1 MSATTI
7 LDLARALGLSKTTV
21 SDALVGS
28 GRVSEETRKRVT
40 DAAQSMGYVSNK
52 AARSLRRRSMGA
64 LGLYI
69 PAYARVL
76 SFYMHFAFG
85 AVAGAAAA
93 GSDLTLHA
101 SEAKQFHVD
110 GAVVIDAMDDD
121 PVVQRMLDASLP
133 IVFAGRSSR
142 SLSPDLPIAIIEIDY
157 REIVG
162 FVLDELRAGKA
173 KRPGF
178 IGMSLIHGPGWA
190 LDAHREFEAWCA
202 RQGIAPHTAT
212 LATDHDDND
221 LYQAIAQLV
230 QENHVDSLVVSLQGV
245 AARALP
251 MLQQMGQ
258 RVANRDEP
266 GFHLASLAGDPV
278 GELGSAQIL
287 AMDLEPRR
295 FGLAAVELLN
305 EIIATPQAGIVHRFH
320 RPDMVTWLSHE
331 L

>member
-1 MSATTI
+1 MTATTI

-21 SDALVGS
+21 SDALIGS

-40 DAAQSMGYVSNK
+40 DAAHSMGYVSNN

-69 PAYARVL
+69 PAYARAL

-101 SEAKQFHVD
+101 SEARRFHVD
-110 GAVVIDAMDDD
+110 GALVIDAMDDD
-121 PVVQRMLDASLP
+121 PVVQHMLDASLP

-142 SLSPDLPIAIIEIDY
+142 SLSPNLPIAIIEIDH
-157 REIVG
+157 RETVD
-162 FVLDELRAGKA
+162 FLLDKLHGGGA

-178 IGMSLIHGPGWA
+178 IGMNLRHGPGWA
-190 LDAHREFEAWCA
+190 MDAHCAFETWCA
-202 RQGIAPHTAT
+202 RQGIAPHMAT
-212 LATDHDDND
+212 LATDHDDQD
-221 LYQAIAQLV
+221 LFRAIAHLV
-230 QENHVDSLVVSLQGV
+230 QEDHVDSLVVGLQGA

-251 MLQQMGQ
+251 MLQELGQ
-258 RVANRDEP
+258 PVANRGEP

-278 GELGSAQIL
+278 GELGSGQIL
-287 AMDLEPRR
+287 AMDLGPRQ

-320 RPDMVTWLSHE
+320 RPNIFAG
-331 L
+331 